1 MKSQITAKCNL
12 DMFDSVP
19 HPDSDHDVVKTG
31 QGSSTSPDQE
41 GADSF
46 VLINTTVEVPREDEI
61 LDNLLRS
68 SPTDGTKVPGITG
81 M

>member
-1 MKSQITAKCNL
+1 
-12 DMFDSVP
+12 MFDSVP

-46 VLINTTVEVPREDEI
+46 VLINTTVEVPGQNEI
-61 LDNLLRS
+61 LDNLLGG
-68 SPTDGTKVPGITG
+68 SPADGTKVPRITG